1 MSETVRDTLQRTPA
15 PYPPIE
21 IAFPDLSPYACG
33 NAGTPYVWTF
43 VGEQPGPH
51 VLVQALTHGN
61 EVCGAI
67 ALDWLLREKI
77 RPARGA
83 LTLVFA
89 NVGAYLRFDRAD
101 PFESRCVDEDFN
113 RLWTREVLDGPRRS
127 AELARAR
134 ELRPIV
140 DRTDHLLDL
149 HSMSEP
155 CPPLAMAGRQRKGV
169 ELAKA
174 IGVPQHIVIDSG
186 HVAGQRLRDYAFF
199 DDPADARSA
208 LLVECGQHWEAAAP
222 RVAQQSLLRFL
233 DHFGMLDRALAEQ
246 HLDAVTPPPQRIVE
260 VTSTVTIVSDAFRF
274 TQPVHGL
281 QVIRRSGTVY
291 AMDGGAEIRTPHDDC
306 VLIMP
311 TRKPKRGETAVR
323 LGRFVS

>member
-1 MSETVRDTLQRTPA
+1 M
-15 PYPPIE
+15 
-21 IAFPDLSPYACG
+21 
-33 NAGTPYVWTF
+33 
-43 VGEQPGPH
+43 
-51 VLVQALTHGN
+51 
-61 EVCGAI
+61 
-67 ALDWLLREKI
+67 
-77 RPARGA
+77 
-83 LTLVFA
+83 
-89 NVGAYLRFDRAD
+89 
-101 PFESRCVDEDFN
+101 
-113 RLWTREVLDGPRRS
+113 
-127 AELARAR
+127 RAR

-155 CPPLAMAGRQRKGV
+155 CPPLAMAGRRRKGV

-174 IGVPQHIVIDSG
+174 IGLPEHIVIDSG

-199 DDPADARSA
+199 DDPADVRSA

-222 RVAQQSLLRFL
+222 QVARQSLLRFL
-233 DHFGMLDRALAEQ
+233 DHFGMLDRAAKR
-246 HLDAVTPPPQRIVE
+246 HLDGETPRPQRVVE
-260 VTSTVTIVSDAFRF
+260 VTSTVTIASDAFRF

-281 QVIRRSGTVY
+281 QVIDRAATVY
-291 AMDGGAEIRTPHDDC
+291 AMDGAAEIRTPHDDC

>member
-1 MSETVRDTLQRTPA
+1 VSETVRDTLQRAPA

-21 IAFPDLSPYACG
+21 IAFPDLAPYAAG
-33 NAGTPYVWTF
+33 NDRTPYVWTF

-77 RPARGA
+77 RPTRGT

-89 NVGAYLRFDRAD
+89 NIGAYLRFDRAD
-101 PFESRCVDEDFN
+101 PFESRCVD
-113 RLWTREVLDGPRRS
+113 DGP
-127 AELARAR
+127 E
-134 ELRPIV
+134 
-140 DRTDHLLDL
+140 
-149 HSMSEP
+149 
-155 CPPLAMAGRQRKGV
+155 LAMAGRQRKGV

-222 RVAQQSLLRFL
+222 RVAQQALLRFL
-233 DHFGMLDRALAEQ
+233 DHFGMLDGGLAEQ

-274 TQPVHGL
+274 TQSVHGL
-281 QVIRRSGTVY
+281 QVIRRAGTVY

>member
-1 MSETVRDTLQRTPA
+1 VNEGLQDASRRATAHHPR
-15 PYPPIE
+15 IE
-21 IAFPDLSPYACG
+21 IAFPDLASYAAG
-33 NAGTPYVWTF
+33 NGGTPYVWTF
-43 VGEQPGPH
+43 SSGHAGPH
-51 VLVQALTHGN
+51 ILIQALTHGN

-67 ALDWLLREKI
+67 VLDWLLREGI
-77 RPARGA
+77 RPLRGT

-89 NVGAYLRFDRAD
+89 NVAAYLRFDRKD
-101 PFESRCVDEDFN
+101 PFASRCVDEDFN
-113 RLWTREVLDGPRRS
+113 RLWTREVLDGPRQS

-140 DRTDHLLDL
+140 DRVDHLLDL

-155 CPPLAMAGRQRKGV
+155 CLPLSMAGRQRKGV
-169 ELAKA
+169 DLAKA
-174 IGVPQHIVIDSG
+174 IGVPQNIVIDSG

-208 LLVECGQHWEAAAP
+208 LLVECGQHWEATAP
-222 RVAQQSLLRFL
+222 RVARQSVLRFL
-233 DHFGMLDRALAEQ
+233 DHFAMLDRGWATQ
-246 HLDAVTPPPQRIVE
+246 YLDDATPPTQHIVE
-260 VTSTVTIVSDAFRF
+260 VTSTVTIGSDAFRF

-281 QVIRRSGTVY
+281 QVIRRAGTTY
-291 AMDGGAEIRTPHDDC
+291 AMDAGAEIRTPHDDC